1 MVSGRGFEKEMHAQR
16 ETALGG
22 SVGDAATLHAELLT
36 AYEELRTQ
44 YEELAAV
51 RLELESAAARNEQL
65 FGGATVAYLITDR
78 KGIILDANRA
88 AWQLFGHRTPP
99 QSRRSIA
106 TQFPPGSRR
115 TIRDLISRAA
125 VADEPQKDQV
135 TIRRQ
140 DRDIDLRVNVQL
152 RTEPQ
157 SGAALLRWEL
167 VPSDTSALLHL
178 ATEPDTDTG
187 TSAGELGRLLSL
199 ARADLAAELSPD
211 EDPEALLTRA
221 VELTRRWI
229 PDANHASVTIQRQR
243 GKPRTAAATSDV
255 ATDCDRAQLE
265 LDEGPIPEVIAD
277 HEPRRADDLVSE
289 PRWPRFAPRAVEHGV
304 RSLLVCELPLLRGR
318 VGTLNLYAD
327 QPHAFTPLAEL
338 LAPVFAA
345 RASISLAHANEVF
358 NLRRAVASRQQIGQA
373 VGILMERHKID
384 EDTAFERLV
393 ATSQRTHLKLRELAA
408 RITETGE
415 EPEDLTT

>member
-1 MVSGRGFEKEMHAQR
+1 MVSRPGSEKELQAQH
-16 ETALGG
+16 ELLLGR
-22 SVGDAATLHAELLT
+22 SVDDAATLHEELLN

-88 AWQLFGHRTPP
+88 AWQLFGHSTPP
-99 QSRRSIA
+99 HSRRSIA
-106 TQFPPGSRR
+106 TQFPSGSRR
-115 TIRDLISRAA
+115 TIRNLISRAA
-125 VADEPQKDQV
+125 VADEPQQDQV
-135 TIRRQ
+135 TTRQQ
-140 DRDIDLRVNVQL
+140 DRDIELRVNVQL

-167 VPSDTSALLHL
+167 VPANTSALLHA
-178 ATEPDTDTG
+178 ATEPDTDTE

-211 EDPEALLTRA
+211 EDSEALLRRA

-229 PDANHASVTIQRQR
+229 PDARHASVTIQRT
-243 GKPRTAAATSDV
+243 GHKPRIAATTDDV
-255 ATDCDRAQLE
+255 ATDCDRVQLE

-277 HEPRRADDLVSE
+277 HQPRRADDLVAE

-318 VGTLNLYAD
+318 VGTLNLYAS
-327 QPHAFTPLAEL
+327 QPRAFTPLTEL
-338 LAPVFAA
+338 LAPIFAA
-345 RASISLAHANEVF
+345 RASISLGHANEVF
-358 NLRRAVASRQQIGQA
+358 NLRRAVESRQQIGQA

-393 ATSQRTHLKLRELAA
+393 GASQQTHLKLRELAA
-408 RITETGE
+408 RINETGE
-415 EPEDLTT
+415 EPEDVTS